1 MGRRP
6 IPVCGFGH
14 AILYDET
21 STMRTY
27 LYTMRDH
34 PNMTKGVT
42 EALFSNHWK
51 KTKKFLNNP

>member
-14 AILYDET
+14 VILYDET

-34 PNMTKGVT
+34 PNMSFKQQ
-42 EALFSNHWK
+42 FSGKEQKN
-51 KTKKFLNNP
+51 